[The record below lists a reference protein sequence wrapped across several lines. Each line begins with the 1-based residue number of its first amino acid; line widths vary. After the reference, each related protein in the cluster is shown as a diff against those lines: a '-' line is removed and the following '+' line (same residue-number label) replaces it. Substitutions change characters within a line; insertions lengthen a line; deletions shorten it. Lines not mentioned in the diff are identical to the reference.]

1 MKRMPL
7 AAGFLAMALGAA
19 IGGPDAPPPA
29 PSPAAPPAAVATP
42 PPAEF
47 PPFSPLTLALTEGE
61 RMTYRIRWGVVDAGK
76 ATLIIRG
83 KEPLAPGGP
92 EVWNLQCRTRSS
104 SFVSLFYRVRD
115 DIRSRVDVRGGFT
128 RLFDMDKTGGS
139 VHSVEHIA
147 FDYDQGVADYTRTKT
162 EGKKEQVKALTIPL
176 PGPVHDPL
184 SCLYYVRGMDLE
196 VGGEYRMTV
205 NTSRKNWVLT
215 LKVLRREDL
224 TLKDLGTFHALVV
237 EPEAQYEGIFV
248 RKGKMTV
255 WLEEKSKSPL
265 KIQSAVAIGSV
276 SAELVEA
283 ENSSLPAPEAEP
295 KKPGRRR

>member
-1 MKRMPL
+1 MKRIPL
-7 AAGFLAMALGAA
+7 AAWFLATALGAA
-19 IGGPDAPPPA
+19 IGDPGAPPPA
-29 PSPAAPPAAVATP
+29 PSPAAPPAAAATP
-42 PPAEF
+42 PPGGEF
-47 PPFSPLTLALTEGE
+47 PPFTPLTLALAEGE
-61 RMTYRIRWGVVDAGK
+61 RLSYQIRWGVVDAGK
-76 ATLIIRG
+76 ATLIVRG
-83 KEPLAPGGP
+83 KEPAGPGGP
-92 EVWNLQCRTRSS
+92 EVWNLECRTRSS
-104 SFVSLFYRVRD
+104 SFVSLFYRVHD

-147 FDYDQGVADYTRTKT
+147 FDYGKGVADYTRTRT

-184 SCLYYVRGMDLE
+184 SCLYYVRGMDLQ

-215 LKVLRREDL
+215 LKVLRREKL
-224 TLKDLGTFHALVV
+224 SLKNIGAFQALVV

-255 WLEEKSKSPL
+255 WLEEKSKVPL
-265 KIQSAVAIGSV
+265 KVQSAVAIGSV
-276 SAELVEA
+276 SAELVKA
-283 ENSSLPAPEAEP
+283 ENSSLPPPEAAKGG
-295 KKPGRRR
+295 KKR